1 MSFFM
6 IMLLYVPS
14 SFSQPTSNLIFTNDI
29 LVDSKTWTADLYLQ
43 STDANPI
50 ELAVLTVGL
59 EFPDATRNGG
69 TITPSW
75 VAGTSELTNTAQ
87 IPNSPG
93 NATDTATVNGVLMRI
108 IKMPGKTPP
117 GAGNGSII
125 STAGPYGTRIGTLQ
139 LANTVDWPTSSFA
152 QPNTIDTSLH
162 SAYAFAFNAYV
173 GGTTNTNIT
182 AQMTIVRSLTGPLLL
197 VELTSFVS
205 NVSGRQV
212 NLNWETKT
220 EVNSSKYEIDR
231 ALVGTKDATVTW
243 GSVGAIQAAGNSNSP
258 RKYSYT
264 DKNLQAGKYQY
275 RLKMIDFDGSY
286 KLSNIVE
293 TEIAVP
299 KNFELSQNYP
309 NPFNPTTKI
318 DYQVPV
324 DAKVIMEVYNIT
336 GQKVVE
342 LVNQE
347 QSAGY
352 YSVNFGSSKLSSGV
366 YIYRIVAS
374 DKATGNNFSSIKK
387 MMLLK

>member
-6 IMLLYVPS
+6 IMLLYIPS
-14 SFSQPTSNLIFTNDI
+14 SFSQPSNLIFTNDM
-29 LVDSKTWTADLYLQ
+29 LVDSKTWTVDLYLQ

-87 IPNSPG
+87 IPTSPG
-93 NATDTATVNGVLMRI
+93 NATSTATVNGVLMRI
-108 IKMPGKTPP
+108 IKMAGQNPP
-117 GAGNGSII
+117 GDGNGSMIA
-125 STAGPYGTRIGTLQ
+125 TGTGATGPGTRIGTLK
-139 LANTVDWPTSSFA
+139 LANTVDWPTSSFT

-173 GGTTNTNIT
+173 GTTNTNIT
-182 AQMTIVRSLTGPLLL
+182 ERMIIVKNLTGPLLP

-205 NVSGRQV
+205 NISGRQV

-243 GSVGAIQAAGNSNSP
+243 ASVGTVNAAGNSNAP
-258 RKYSYT
+258 KKYSYT

-275 RLKMIDFDGSY
+275 R
-286 KLSNIVE
+286 
-293 TEIAVP
+293 
-299 KNFELSQNYP
+299 
-309 NPFNPTTKI
+309 
-318 DYQVPV
+318 
-324 DAKVIMEVYNIT
+324 
-336 GQKVVE
+336 
-342 LVNQE
+342 
-347 QSAGY
+347 
-352 YSVNFGSSKLSSGV
+352 
-366 YIYRIVAS
+366 
-374 DKATGNNFSSIKK
+374 
-387 MMLLK
+387 

>member
-1 MSFFM
+1 
-6 IMLLYVPS
+6 MLLYIPS
-14 SFSQPTSNLIFTNDI
+14 SYSQPTSNLIFTNDV
-29 LVDSKTWTADLYLQ
+29 LVDSKTWTVDLYLQ

-50 ELAVLTVGL
+50 ELAELTVGL

-75 VAGTSELTNTAQ
+75 VAGTSELTNSAQ
-87 IPNSPG
+87 IPTSPG
-93 NATDTATVNGVLMRI
+93 NAASTATINDVLMRI
-108 IKMPGKTPP
+108 IKMAGQNPP
-117 GAGNGSII
+117 GAGNGSMI
-125 STAGPYGTRIGTLQ
+125 STAGPIGTRIGTLK
-139 LANTVDWPTSSFA
+139 LANTVDWPTSSFT

-162 SAYAFAFNAYV
+162 SAYVFVFNAYV
-173 GGTTNTNIT
+173 GTVNTNIT
-182 AQMTIVRSLTGPLLL
+182 EQMTIVKKLTGPLLP

-231 ALVGTKDATVTW
+231 ALVSTKDATVTW
-243 GSVGAIQAAGNSNSP
+243 STVGSVLAAGNSNSP
-258 RKYSYT
+258 KKYSYT

-275 RLKMIDFDGSY
+275 RLKMIDNDGSS
-286 KLSNIVE
+286 KLSPVVE
-293 TEIAVP
+293 TAIAIP

-309 NPFNPTTKI
+309 NPFNPSTKI

-324 DAKVIMEVYNIT
+324 DAKVLMEVYNIA

-352 YSVNFGSSKLSSGV
+352 YTVDFGASKLSSGV